1 MEKQV
6 EIVWKKNG
14 ATLEG
19 RENPLYQEEGQSD
32 ADLIEEVL
40 LALDVDGQV
49 EDFEVLEM

>member
-1 MEKQV
+1 MKQV

-19 RENPLYQEEGQSD
+19 RDNPLYQEEGQSD
-32 ADLIEEVL
+32 ADLLEEVL
-40 LALDVDGQV
+40 LALGLDHDV